1 MALPIGDQVFEG
13 QQITIMSET
22 LMSQLTPKSVR
33 MIINFHV
40 EKNDSQKII
49 QPSLINRLNF

>member
-1 MALPIGDQVFEG
+1 MALPIGDHVFEG

-33 MIINFHV
+33 MIINFQV
-40 EKNDSQKII
+40 EKNDTQKVM